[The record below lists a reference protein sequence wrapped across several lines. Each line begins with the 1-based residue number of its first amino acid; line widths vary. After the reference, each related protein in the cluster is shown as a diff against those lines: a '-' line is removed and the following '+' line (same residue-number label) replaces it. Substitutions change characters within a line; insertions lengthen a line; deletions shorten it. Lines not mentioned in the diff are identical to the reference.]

1 MTTQFAMD
9 LRLARRKSGLSQ
21 EAVAELLGVRQST
34 ISQLEQ
40 GKFRPSLKQVVDL
53 SIVYDRSFESYFRLL
68 TRERQP
74 IIWHRLKQLP
84 DHILRSAISSSGN
97 GALRRL
103 KRRLQGSLRDDE

>member
-1 MTTQFAMD
+1 MD
-9 LRLARRKSGLSQ
+9 LRLARRNSGLSQ

-53 SIVYDRSFESYFRLL
+53 SIVYDRSFECHFRLL
-68 TRERQP
+68 TRERQS

-84 DHILRSAISSSGN
+84 DHFQRSAIATSRN
-97 GALRRL
+97 GALPRL
-103 KRRLQGSLRDDE
+103 KRHLQGSLPDDE